1 MAPGLSIKV
10 ASLGA
15 IVSALWGVSVVAH
28 ASDDIPLPK
37 QVTWTA
43 YDVGSTGYN
52 QAVAIGSALKNKLG
66 VNLRVLPGKNDV
78 ARLAPLRDGK
88 VDFSSAG
95 SDSIYAQEGM
105 FVFGTEN
112 WGPIPIRMLL
122 MNISD
127 GASTAMAVT
136 LDSGIEKVA
145 DLKGKRFAIVKGSP
159 VSHQLGSALLA
170 FAGLTLDDV
179 QQIEASG
186 FAATAQALQDNSAE
200 AYVTATHTP
209 NNIKLHASPRGLKF
223 LPFPHDDE
231 EGWKRVK
238 EVVPWMFKHTATL
251 GPGIPPEG
259 IEVATTAYPLLI
271 ALEETP
277 EDLAYGMTKAMF
289 VLHDD
294 YADGAPGANG
304 WRLSS
309 QKLDEV
315 FQPIHPGAIRYYQE
329 IGVWTPERQ
338 KVHEANLHRQSI
350 ILDAWEAFFPNA
362 PKGDEAAF
370 EKAWLSARADALTK
384 AGLVTI
390 IEGDD

>member
-1 MAPGLSIKV
+1 MNRRRVLEACGGAVV
-10 ASLGA
+10 ASVMSVAAAAQGA
-15 IVSALWGVSVVAH
+15 EEIK
-28 ASDDIPLPK
+28 LPK
-37 QVTWTA
+37 QITWTA

-52 QAVAIGSALKNKLG
+52 QAVAIGSALKNKVG
-66 VNLRVLPGKNDV
+66 TNLRVLPGKNDV

-95 SDSIYAQEGM
+95 SDSVYAQEGM

-112 WGPIPIRMLL
+112 WGPIPIRLIL

-136 LDSGIEKVA
+136 EDSGIEKVS

-179 QQIEASG
+179 EQVQASG
-186 FAATAQALQDNSAE
+186 FAATAQALLDNTAE

-209 NNIKLHASPRGLKF
+209 NNIKLDASPRGLKF

-231 EGWKRVK
+231 EGWARIKK
-238 EVVPWMFKHTATL
+238 VVPWMFKHTATL

-259 IEVATTAYPLLI
+259 IEMATTAYPLLI
-271 ALEETP
+271 ALDRTP

-294 YADGAPGANG
+294 YKDGAPGANG
-304 WRLSS
+304 WQLSS
-309 QKLDEV
+309 QKLGEV
-315 FQPIHPGAIRYYQE
+315 FQPVHDGAIRYYKE
-329 IGVWTPERQ
+329 IDFWKPEHQ
-338 KVHEANLHRQSI
+338 QVHEANLHRQGI
-350 ILDAWEAFFPNA
+350 IHDAWESFFPNA

-370 EKAWLSARADALTK
+370 EKAWLAARAEALRK

-390 IEGDD
+390 VEGEG